1 MSHATFASH
10 PDDETLSSNLD
21 VSEKR
26 TGSQEPQYIHSHPD
40 SRSPSD
46 LTAEEKLDEA
56 KQDAVAAQDDEDE
69 TEYPGQFKL
78 LVITLALC
86 LSILCMAL
94 DNTIIATAIPKITT
108 EFPGSIQDV
117 GWFGSAYLLTACAF
131 QLFFGKLYTFFSVKW
146 VYLAAFSLF
155 EVGSVVCGAAPNANA
170 LIVGRAVAGLGA
182 AGVFSGAMLIIALS
196 VPLAKRPIYSGLI
209 GGMYGIASVAGPL
222 LGGVF
227 TDHVSWRWC
236 K

>member
-1 MSHATFASH
+1 M
-10 PDDETLSSNLD
+10 
-21 VSEKR
+21 
-26 TGSQEPQYIHSHPD
+26 
-40 SRSPSD
+40 
-46 LTAEEKLDEA
+46 
-56 KQDAVAAQDDEDE
+56 
-69 TEYPGQFKL
+69 
-78 LVITLALC
+78 
-86 LSILCMAL
+86 
-94 DNTIIATAIPKITT
+94 
-108 EFPGSIQDV
+108 

-146 VYLAAFSLF
+146 VSTLPWVGPGCLWSNLVQVYLAALSLF

-227 TDHVSWRWC
+227 TDRATWRWVC
-236 K
+236 EC